1 MTNNFKYFLLLLSIC
16 FFSPLFLYAA
26 DSKIELSI
34 GQRMYVPAYSHIYS
48 GNKERP
54 FLLTVTLSIRN
65 IDPMHQIKITLVD
78 YYETQGKL
86 LKKYID
92 KPITVSPLES
102 LRYVIPERDISGG
115 SGANFIVEWHSDKP
129 VNRPIIESIMIG
141 TQSSQGISFTS
152 RGREILATE

>member
-1 MTNNFKYFLLLLSIC
+1 MTKNFKYFFILLSIC
-16 FFSPLFLYAA
+16 LFTPFSLNASDDEIDL
-26 DSKIELSI
+26 SK
-34 GQRMYVPAYSHIYS
+34 GQRVYVPAYSHIYS

-65 IDPMHQIKITLVD
+65 IDPTHIIEITLVD

-92 KPITVSPLES
+92 KPTTLNPLES
-102 LRYVIPERDISGG
+102 LRYVISEKDKSGG

-129 VNRPIIESIMIG
+129 ANQPIIESIMIG
-141 TQSSQGISFTS
+141 TQSGQGISFTS
-152 RGREILATE
+152 RGREVLASE

>member
-1 MTNNFKYFLLLLSIC
+1 MIKNFMYFLLLLSIC
-16 FFSPLFLYAA
+16 FVSPLSLNAA
-26 DSKIELSI
+26 DSKLGLSK

-86 LKKYID
+86 LKKFID
-92 KPITVSPLES
+92 KPIAVSPLES
-102 LRYVIPERDISGG
+102 LRFVIPEKDISGG
-115 SGANFIVEWHSDKP
+115 SGANFIVEWHSGIP